1 MTACSPS
8 ELRAADHRRATQA
21 ARASVREIDMWRAA
35 VKMQSMWRG
44 YVVRDEIRSSQE
56 QRAFLAMMRSITC
69 IQRRYRGFHKRKLE
83 KEQAALRE
91 RDVYWASGIMYE
103 LALCVLP
110 QAELRILR
118 NRKRMYERAIVV
130 KRAVRTIQRHWRS
143 HITRRLEQW
152 LPARPKMA
160 DVALDL
166 LRAREKQPSPSTPT
180 PAETKSSESP
190 MPTAASDREGS
201 AAARPVDSAAVRR
214 RHLAAINCTGSAR
227 NSPQLG
233 SALRPM
239 PASPHWLDDTR
250 G

>member
-1 MTACSPS
+1 MYSKRSVTTLS
-8 ELRAADHRRATQA
+8 LRQ
-21 ARASVREIDMWRAA
+21 SVANR
-35 VKMQSMWRG
+35 WRG
-44 YVVRDEIRSSQE
+44 YVVRDVIRSGQE
-56 QRAFLAMMRSITC
+56 QRAFLAMMRSITT

-143 HITRRLEQW
+143 HIRRRLEQW
-152 LPARPKMA
+152 LPARPKTA

-180 PAETKSSESP
+180 PADTKGSESP
-190 MPTAASDREGS
+190 IPTASDREGS
-201 AAARPVDSAAVRR
+201 AEARPVDSATVRR
-214 RHLAAINCTGSAR
+214 RHLVAINCTGSAR

>member
-1 MTACSPS
+1 M
-8 ELRAADHRRATQA
+8 
-21 ARASVREIDMWRAA
+21 
-35 VKMQSMWRG
+35 
-44 YVVRDEIRSSQE
+44 
-56 QRAFLAMMRSITC
+56 
-69 IQRRYRGFHKRKLE
+69 
-83 KEQAALRE
+83 
-91 RDVYWASGIMYE
+91 
-103 LALCVLP
+103 
-110 QAELRILR
+110 RILR

-143 HITRRLEQW
+143 HIRRRLEQW
-152 LPARPKMA
+152 LPPRPKMA

-180 PAETKSSESP
+180 PAESKGSESTTTP
-190 MPTAASDREGS
+190 AASDREGS
-201 AAARPVDSAAVRR
+201 AETRPVDSATVRR
-214 RHLAAINCTGSAR
+214 RHLATINCTGSAR